1 MFHSELLI
9 YLLDRS
15 RESTAFRQIL
25 RSFIMAASSPVV
37 VVPVSLFSWST
48 NVVLGRPL
56 PRCPWVGSQRIRRW
70 APSSGCRWQCP
81 ASRSLLAAILS
92 LSLGSFPYNVS
103 FVIRSLQWTLKT
115 FRSILVYVPSRDV
128 SIALVSFHAS
138 HPYSK
143 MDSTGDKEL
152 SF

>member
-1 MFHSELLI
+1 
-9 YLLDRS
+9 
-15 RESTAFRQIL
+15 
-25 RSFIMAASSPVV
+25 MAARSHVV

-48 NVVLGRPL
+48 KNVVLGWV
-56 PRCPWVGSQRIRRW
+56 PRDIRRW

-81 ASRSLLAAILS
+81 ASHSLLAAILS

-138 HPYSK
+138 HPYSR
-143 MDSTGDKEL
+143 MDSTGNKEL
-152 SF
+152 SS